1 CVSIASSELEGFEDL
16 PSRVK
21 QLIETALVLSKQ
33 GIDYAYGGADPASG
47 GMDCSGTIYF
57 LLRSLGFRDVP
68 RDSPGQ
74 YEWTRRAGAF
84 NAVLSRS
91 AGSFEFQELLPGDL
105 MFWSGTYQIEREV
118 PVTHV
123 MLYLGREK
131 R

>member
-1 CVSIASSELEGFEDL
+1 
-16 PSRVK
+16 
-21 QLIETALVLSKQ
+21 
-33 GIDYAYGGADPASG
+33 
-47 GMDCSGTIYF
+47 
-57 LLRSLGFRDVP
+57 RSLGLGDVP

-118 PVTHV
+118 AVTHV

-131 R
+131 RTGKRVMFGSSDGRSYGGVQRHGVSVFDFAMPKGD